1 MTNKTLGNLL
11 MWSLI
16 AALFIYFLVSEDL
29 AGLLILANWVLVFVA
44 GFRLINLKDKKQSY
58 GKSKNV

>member
-16 AALFIYFLVSEDL
+16 AALFIYFLVSEEL

-44 GFRLINLKDKKQSY
+44 GFRLINLKDKK
-58 GKSKNV
+58 